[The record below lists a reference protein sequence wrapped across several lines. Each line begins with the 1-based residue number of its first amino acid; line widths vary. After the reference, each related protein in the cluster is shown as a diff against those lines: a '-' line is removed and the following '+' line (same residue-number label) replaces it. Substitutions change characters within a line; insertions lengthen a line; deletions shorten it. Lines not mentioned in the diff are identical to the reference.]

1 MGMEKYRSIMNRE
14 IRIFANEKKKEKEKN
29 LRVKISTVVI
39 FYPNEKSLLHF
50 ESNFTSLTVVSASK
64 NIYDARWNFID
75 K

>member
-1 MGMEKYRSIMNRE
+1 MK
-14 IRIFANEKKKEKEKN
+14 KKKEKEKN
-29 LRVKISTVVI
+29 LRVKISTII